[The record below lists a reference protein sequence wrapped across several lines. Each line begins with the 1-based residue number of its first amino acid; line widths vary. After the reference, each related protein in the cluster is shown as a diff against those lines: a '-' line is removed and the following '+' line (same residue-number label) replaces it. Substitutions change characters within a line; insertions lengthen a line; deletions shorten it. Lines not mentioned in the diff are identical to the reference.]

1 MKKTF
6 YVLGMA
12 ALMAGFTAC
21 NSGTEKADNNDAAK
35 VEKTDADSK
44 CGEGKCGEGKCG
56 SADAKD
62 EKQDHFASIDTD
74 GNGEISKEEF
84 AAHVKVEAAEK
95 DADGNGKITA
105 EECGKFD
112 MLNTDGDDYISAE
125 EFEAGHNM
133 MFTKMDKDESGT
145 ISREEM
151 EAQMKAMK
159 EGAADKKCGGEET
172 EKKCGEGKCGK

>member
-21 NSGTEKADNNDAAK
+21 NSGAEKADNKEAAK

-56 SADAKD
+56 TAAP
-62 EKQDHFASIDTD
+62 EKKKSKFDMMDTD
-74 GNGEISKEEF
+74 ADGQISQEEF
-84 AAHVKVEAAEK
+84 IAFVSTKFSVK
-95 DADGNGKITA
+95 DADGSGNITK
-105 EECGKFD
+105 EECAHFD
-112 MLNTDGDDYISAE
+112 ILDTDGDNSVTE
-125 EFEAGHNM
+125 QEFNDGLGKVFESIDADANG
-133 MFTKMDKDESGT
+133 FITK
-145 ISREEM
+145 EEM
-151 EAQMKAMK
+151 KAHVK
-159 EGAADKKCGGEET
+159 GEEASADAAT